1 MINYTELSKEISY
14 ALRHAP
20 WEYELEMDEE
30 GWVPVEQLLDALRK
44 EEKWRT
50 VSENDLVVMIQKSE
64 KKRHEICNGKIKAY
78 YGIFE
83 RQLLRYYK
91 AANKSKARTADALF
105 CTLECRLDNL
115 VYRIGFANSIRLARQ
130 QVTHR
135 HILVNGKNVNIPSYI
150 CKAGDVISLKEN
162 SRSNELFKSN
172 FLERES
178 FALPYIS
185 KDKESF
191 SGTLV
196 RLPLREEIP
205 IQIEDQLVVEYFSR

>member
-1 MINYTELSKEISY
+1 MIFYNKGDVNVATRRGPRFKECRRFGINVCGHHKALDRLRTTVKSSKQMS
-14 ALRHAP
+14 
-20 WEYELEMDEE
+20 EY
-30 GWVPVEQLLDALRK
+30 GKQLL
-44 EEKWRT
+44 EK
-50 VSENDLVVMIQKSE
+50 Q
-64 KKRHEICNGKIKAY
+64 KIKAY

-172 FLERES
+172 FLERDS
-178 FALPYIS
+178 FALQFIS
-185 KDKESF
+185 KD
-191 SGTLV
+191 
-196 RLPLREEIP
+196 
-205 IQIEDQLVVEYFSR
+205 

>member
-1 MINYTELSKEISY
+1 MGKYLSV
-14 ALRHAP
+14 LRCLSVF
-20 WEYELEMDEE
+20 YRT
-30 GWVPVEQLLDALRK
+30 GTQLLSYKPSHFFSFQPDPL
-44 EEKWRT
+44 
-50 VSENDLVVMIQKSE
+50 N
-64 KKRHEICNGKIKAY
+64 IKA
-78 YGIFE
+78 
-83 RQLLRYYK
+83 
-91 AANKSKARTADALF
+91 ASKSKARTADALF

-196 RLPLREEIP
+196 RLPMREEIP

>member
-1 MINYTELSKEISY
+1 MATRRGPRFKECRRFGINVCGHPKALDRLGTTVKRSKKMS
-14 ALRHAP
+14 
-20 WEYELEMDEE
+20 EY
-30 GWVPVEQLLDALRK
+30 GKQLL
-44 EEKWRT
+44 EK
-50 VSENDLVVMIQKSE
+50 Q
-64 KKRHEICNGKIKAY
+64 KIKAY

-91 AANKSKARTADALF
+91 AASKSKARTADALF

-162 SRSNELFKSN
+162 SRSNELFKSISWN
-172 FLERES
+172 VKALLCRISVRIKKASAVLWFVCLCGKRFLFR
-178 FALPYIS
+178 S
-185 KDKESF
+185 KTS
-191 SGTLV
+191 SL
-196 RLPLREEIP
+196 
-205 IQIEDQLVVEYFSR
+205 

>member
-1 MINYTELSKEISY
+1 M
-14 ALRHAP
+14 P
-20 WEYELEMDEE
+20 
-30 GWVPVEQLLDALRK
+30 
-44 EEKWRT
+44 
-50 VSENDLVVMIQKSE
+50 
-64 KKRHEICNGKIKAY
+64 
-78 YGIFE
+78 F
-83 RQLLRYYK
+83 RQPGLPY
-91 AANKSKARTADALF
+91 
-105 CTLECRLDNL
+105 
-115 VYRIGFANSIRLARQ
+115 RLARQ

>member
-1 MINYTELSKEISY
+1 M
-14 ALRHAP
+14 
-20 WEYELEMDEE
+20 
-30 GWVPVEQLLDALRK
+30 
-44 EEKWRT
+44 
-50 VSENDLVVMIQKSE
+50 
-64 KKRHEICNGKIKAY
+64 
-78 YGIFE
+78 
-83 RQLLRYYK
+83 
-91 AANKSKARTADALF
+91 F

-150 CKAGDVISLKEN
+150 CKAGDVISLKAS

-172 FLERES
+172 FLERAS

>member
-78 YGIFE
+78 YGHSIPM
-83 RQLLRYYK
+83 
-91 AANKSKARTADALF
+91 
-105 CTLECRLDNL
+105 
-115 VYRIGFANSIRLARQ
+115 RIAKEEK
-130 QVTHR
+130 VPPE
-135 HILVNGKNVNIPSYI
+135 ILYH
-150 CKAGDVISLKEN
+150 
-162 SRSNELFKSN
+162 
-172 FLERES
+172 
-178 FALPYIS
+178 
-185 KDKESF
+185 
-191 SGTLV
+191 
-196 RLPLREEIP
+196 
-205 IQIEDQLVVEYFSR
+205 